1 MVRAADCRAGRIARS
16 APVGSP
22 HAANLGR
29 LNGRNTEDV
38 VTCFASELAARQE
51 KSMTT
56 RTSRKTVTFK
66 MPFSLE
72 GIDHSLPAGS
82 YEVITDEELVEGLSF
97 PVYRRIATMM
107 LVPGQLSRSVEM
119 VTVDPLALA
128 EALEREPSAEE
139 AGARAPKT
147 Q

>member
-1 MVRAADCRAGRIARS
+1 
-16 APVGSP
+16 
-22 HAANLGR
+22 
-29 LNGRNTEDV
+29 
-38 VTCFASELAARQE
+38 
-51 KSMTT
+51 MTT

-72 GIDHSLPAGS
+72 GIDRSLPAGS

-107 LVPGQLSRSVEM
+107 LVPGRLSRSVEM
-119 VTVDPLALA
+119 VTIDPLALA
-128 EALEREPSAEE
+128 AALERETSADN
-139 AGARAPKT
+139 AAPRGPKA

>member
-1 MVRAADCRAGRIARS
+1 
-16 APVGSP
+16 
-22 HAANLGR
+22 
-29 LNGRNTEDV
+29 
-38 VTCFASELAARQE
+38 
-51 KSMTT
+51 MTT

-72 GIDHSLPAGS
+72 GVGRSLPAGS

-107 LVPGQLSRSVEM
+107 LVPGRLSRSVEM
-119 VTVDPLALA
+119 VTIDPLALA
-128 EALEREPSAEE
+128 QALKHDASADKAN
-139 AGARAPKT
+139 AGAPKV